1 MSTTDE
7 YGLIFKNIVIILKSV
22 RFLIFFLSL
31 DFSFL
36 EGLDI
41 SLISKKAFILDL
53 RSYNMVGVSGW
64 IDGWFLE
71 GLFTLFGI

>member
-1 MSTTDE
+1 MSTTDG
-7 YGLIFKNIVIILKSV
+7 YGLFLKNIVILLKSV

-41 SLISKKAFILDL
+41 SLILKKAFILDL
-53 RSYNMVGVSGW
+53 RGDNMARVSGW
-64 IDGWFLE
+64 IDSF
-71 GLFTLFGI
+71 